1 MTIKVRGM
9 EIRDREEIEQIL
21 ADVKVFPPKEIEVAL
36 EVIDS
41 YLSGSSDYFVKVV
54 ANEDDSVLGYICYGK
69 VPLTDAVWDIYWIVV
84 REEFRGRG
92 IASRLMEFTE
102 GDLKAYNA
110 RAIMVETSSISEY
123 KPARD
128 FYVRKGF
135 NEVCRIEDFYAEGND
150 KVIYRKNL
158 VNQYLSPKN

>member
-1 MTIKVRGM
+1 MIKVRGM
-9 EIRDREEIEQIL
+9 EIRDREEIERIL
-21 ADVKVFPPKEIEVAL
+21 AEVKVFPPKEIEVAV

-41 YLSGSSDYFVKVV
+41 YLLGSPDYIIKVAV
-54 ANEDDSVLGYICYGK
+54 NEKDSVLGYICYGK

-84 REEFRGRG
+84 REEFQGKG
-92 IASRLMEFTE
+92 IASRLMEFIE
-102 GDLKAYNA
+102 GDLKANNA
-110 RAIMVETSSISEY
+110 RAIMVETSSIYEY

-128 FYVRKGF
+128 FYVRRGF

-158 VNQYLSPKN
+158 GKLYLSPKN

>member
-1 MTIKVRGM
+1 M
-9 EIRDREEIEQIL
+9 EIRDREEIERIL
-21 ADVKVFPPKEIEVAL
+21 ADVKVFPPEEIEVAL
-36 EVIDS
+36 EVIDT
-41 YLSGSSDYFVKVV
+41 YLSGSSDYIIKVV
-54 ANEDDSVLGYICYGK
+54 ANEMDIVLGYICYGK

-84 REEFRGRG
+84 REKFHGKG
-92 IASRLMEFTE
+92 IASCLMEFTDN
-102 GDLKAYNA
+102 DLRAKRA

-135 NEVCRIEDFYAEGND
+135 NEICRIVDFYAEGND

-158 VNQYLSPKN
+158 GKSLA